1 MPNTNITY
9 KDFLRFKSQ
18 WLIKNSNL
26 DLIEDYLI
34 KHVPIH
40 QLYANISSNNS
51 ESISLFEKN
60 SYTKVGLKKD
70 WIYYNNMFCDELLY
84 QKIIKK

>member
-1 MPNTNITY
+1 MKGIAS
-9 KDFLRFKSQ
+9 KS
-18 WLIKNSNL
+18 LE
-26 DLIEDYLI
+26 LIEDYLI

-60 SYTKVGLKKD
+60 SYEKVGLKKD
-70 WIYYNNMFCDELLY
+70 WIY
-84 QKIIKK
+84 